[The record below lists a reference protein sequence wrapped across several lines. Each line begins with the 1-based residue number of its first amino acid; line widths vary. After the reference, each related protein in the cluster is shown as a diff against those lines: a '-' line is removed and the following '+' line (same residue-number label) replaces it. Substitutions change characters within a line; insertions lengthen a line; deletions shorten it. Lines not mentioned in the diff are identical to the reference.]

1 MDTISVFG
9 MCERTKMPPRGG
21 CMDRRSG
28 KKKVEHTKHVMAS
41 LGTLFFK
48 GIFIFSRKIN
58 LFSLGKIRL
67 YMTDAP

>member
-1 MDTISVFG
+1 MSLVCVKGLRCHLEEGAWIDV
-9 MCERTKMPPRGG
+9 P
-21 CMDRRSG
+21 G